1 MKHHASLIDSS
12 QCPEF
17 RSPSPAKTIAAI
29 TQPVTSPTTINIS
42 QNAVLLLVEYVRT
55 LAVHGRT
62 LAVRVRTL
70 AVRVRTLAVR
80 VRTLAVHVRTLAANH
95 RSNTLVYLLQQTG
108 QQQPC
113 FQSIRIDRSIFQ
125 SCIRRRVFFTN
136 CESTSESRCLFCC
149 REHKTTNLRM
159 LQRAVCT
166 SQNEISRNIWKLVA
180 PSPKPVDVAAHN
192 TPSEQ
197 RNEAVLRCFCNRAC
211 THQRSSCKSWCHRPS
226 KVKYLFCYRLHCF
239 FRRLTFVLKLQV
251 FLCPGCWVS
260 LRRGKPEH
268 MARPPSLAICNNFA
282 VVPIAALE
290 PTWAEVS
297 VCALAQVG
305 VLYRVLGTWKRTLR
319 SHALVF
325 LSQQPAALALPR
337 EVTPEQYMVVFAKMT

>member
-1 MKHHASLIDSS
+1 MGVLRVCLA
-12 QCPEF
+12 E
-17 RSPSPAKTIAAI
+17 RS
-29 TQPVTSPTTINIS
+29 NC
-42 QNAVLLLVEYVRT
+42 NAQ
-55 LAVHGRT
+55 
-62 LAVRVRTL
+62 
-70 AVRVRTLAVR
+70 
-80 VRTLAVHVRTLAANH
+80 TLAVHVRTLAANH

-166 SQNEISRNIWKLVA
+166 SQNEISRNIWKPVA

-211 THQRSSCKSWCHRPS
+211 THQRSSSKSWCCRERASPFKVYKWDLEGVPCVSPS
-226 KVKYLFCYRLHCF
+226 
-239 FRRLTFVLKLQV
+239 
-251 FLCPGCWVS
+251 W
-260 LRRGKPEH
+260 
-268 MARPPSLAICNNFA
+268 A
-282 VVPIAALE
+282 VASFDGHVV
-290 PTWAEVS
+290 T
-297 VCALAQVG
+297 
-305 VLYRVLGTWKRTLR
+305 RVVMRVR
-319 SHALVF
+319 MIS
-325 LSQQPAALALPR
+325 SP
-337 EVTPEQYMVVFAKMT
+337 